1 VFATRFGT
9 GRPWVHRA
17 APASAPPEGYPPP
30 GTPPQGP
37 AAGPVPSE
45 GGPGGGEVTF
55 EPEPTAD
62 PYDDAGNP
70 RNA

>member
-1 VFATRFGT
+1 V
-9 GRPWVHRA
+9 
-17 APASAPPEGYPPP
+17 S
-30 GTPPQGP
+30 
-37 AAGPVPSE
+37 SE